1 MDIEEARIYYVYKAL
16 SSETSTFIDI
26 GVNKGQHS
34 SKMLDL
40 CPKGHVFGVEANPI
54 HIKELKNK
62 FTLYHNYTLIPKA
75 VVPYGSDAEKILF
88 KISDKY
94 HGRGGIKGSHIWEL
108 IDPSIVFEEVE
119 VGTVCFD
126 SLVEQAG
133 TDLDFIKMD
142 IEGPEYS
149 IIYNSLAI
157 GKGGIKPCMAIEN
170 SVHGLNIASIEFEDF
185 NAKLKGIN
193 YVLISTTGEIVN
205 SETARRKSGQ
215 TIFLAPQDKIVSI
228 CAAISKYNR
237 EVK

>member
-1 MDIEEARIYYVYKAL
+1 MDIEEARIYYIYKAL

-34 SKMLDL
+34 SRMLDL

-75 VVPYGSDAEKILF
+75 VVPYGSDAEKIVF
-88 KISDKY
+88 KISEKY

-119 VGTVCFD
+119 VSTLCFD
-126 SLVEQAG
+126 SLVERAG
-133 TDLDFIKMD
+133 PDLVFIKMD

-149 IIYNSLAI
+149 ILYNSRAI
-157 GKGGIKPCMAIEN
+157 GKNGIKPCMAIEN
-170 SVHGLNIASIEFEDF
+170 SVHGLMIADIEFKDF
-185 NAKLKGIN
+185 NARLKEID
-193 YVLISTTGEIVN
+193 YTLISTDGEIVN
-205 SETARRKSGQ
+205 SESARRKSGQ

-228 CAAISKYNR
+228 CEAISNYNQ
-237 EVK
+237 EIK